1 MQQIQKFLKTPYYF
15 QWLIVFFVLHG
26 YSDFI
31 GFIRF
36 SSLVVLFLQYSIIAW
51 LLFLLCRKMYRDGHK
66 AALLVTTLFFSYL
79 FFGVLQDIFSK
90 QKALF
95 SFSYFRLLFPLV
107 IGICVVIGVGLRIYK
122 KPPIRMAPFLNLLL
136 LIYIIFDVIVIIQ
149 RSAAIIKTALPAPV
163 ATLTPVADTVQKPDV
178 YLLLLDEY
186 QGTVGLQEYFHYSN
200 AGFES
205 FLRQKGFYVCSK
217 PVSNYSFTAY
227 SIPSLLNMRY
237 LTQADWGTTR
247 ADNYKGL
254 VQLINNNKVSACFR
268 QLNYNIRNLSPF
280 MVWGHERATTFG
292 LLPGDI
298 ELITDRTAAKRI
310 EDRLLIGDPPASQ
323 VSLFF
328 LSNWLYK
335 NIDANHEKILQ
346 QALSTAGKDSPTFTY
361 IHLLMP
367 HKPYIY
373 DSTGRMAGSFD
384 MGKYKSNDARNDAL
398 YLQYLAYTNQRISRF
413 LEQLF
418 QATKGKAVVM
428 VMSDHG
434 YRDAHGKGTYPLRFK
449 SLNAVYL
456 PNRDYH
462 LWYDSVSNVNQFALL
477 FNTLFK
483 QQIPLLKDSSG
494 Y

>member
-26 YSDFI
+26 FSDFI

-66 AALLVTTLFFSYL
+66 AALLITTLFFSYL
-79 FFGVLQDIFSK
+79 FFGALQDMFSK
-90 QKALF
+90 QKALI
-95 SFSYFRLLFPLV
+95 SFSYFRLLFPLLV
-107 IGICVVIGVGLRIYK
+107 SVCVVIGVGLRNYK
-122 KPPIRMAPFLNLLL
+122 KSLVRFTAFLNLLL
-136 LIYIIFDVIVIIQ
+136 LIYIIFDAVIIIQ
-149 RSAAIIKTALPAPV
+149 RSATSIKRPV
-163 ATLTPVADTVQKPDV
+163 ATLTPVADTVQKPNV

-186 QGTVGLQEYFHYSN
+186 LGTAGLQEYFHYSN
-200 AGFES
+200 TDFES
-205 FLRQKGFYVCSK
+205 FLRQKGFYMCSK
-217 PVSNYSFTAY
+217 AVSNYSITVY
-227 SIPSLLNMRY
+227 SVPSLLNMRY
-237 LTQADWGTTR
+237 LTPADWGTTL
-247 ADNYKGL
+247 ADKYKGM
-254 VQLINNNKVSACFR
+254 VELINNNQVSACFR

-280 MVWGHERATTFG
+280 MVGGHARATTFG

-298 ELITDRTAAKRI
+298 ELITDRTVTKRI
-310 EDRLLIGDPPASQ
+310 KARLLAGDPPAHQASI
-323 VSLFF
+323 FF

-335 NIDANHEKILQ
+335 NIDSNHEKLLQ
-346 QALSTAGKDSPTFTY
+346 QALSMAGKDSSTFTY

-373 DSTGRMAGSFD
+373 DSTGRIAGSFN
-384 MGKYKSNDARNDAL
+384 MAKYKKNDARNDAL

-413 LEQLF
+413 IDQLF
-418 QATKGKAVVM
+418 QATKGQAVVM

-434 YRDAHGKGTYPLRFK
+434 YRDAHGIGAYPLRFK

-483 QQIPLLKDSSG
+483 QQIPLLKDSSAF
-494 Y
+494 